1 MIAVVIYDR
10 NLSKEIEFYDSKRL
24 IKLPSHKI
32 RVSSN
37 SFIQLTPDGSYMT
50 VTRDGT
56 LDIHDVQRLTYGYN
70 KPVKIGKIK
79 DSYKFE
85 EYDQIESVFLG
96 SYRGQ
101 EYYEHKNGSP
111 FPNFLMLVSF
121 ENKLELWDAYKHK
134 KINLIENQDTITD
147 AVLTSDGSKFYT
159 ANQDNTIRE
168 WELFSQ
174 SEKIE
179 AEGSIDKIKFSP
191 TNHSLLSSSP
201 DIEVWDLKSNLKTH
215 EVSVPSKSFDKV
227 QSIDFHENGD
237 SLALITESGKYTS
250 VNLKP
255 KVKLIS
261 ETETNLEHGVIN
273 YRNQVVVGVNSD
285 DELEIIKL
293 ASDEKVSIPVK
304 LDTEFIEKMAINQQ
318 NQLAILYD
326 AYPNDIVEMIDIN
339 DPSQR
344 KSLQTS
350 LDRAEYMNLSEG
362 GSLILL
368 WNDDKEVKLIN
379 TQTDTGLFL
388 WTFDRSIKD
397 TAISIDGKLLAIATE
412 NGEIY
417 IRDTVTGNQFAKFEI
432 EVGKR
437 EIENIEFSN
446 DGNKLAVNVR
456 ELITVIDIKPLF
468 KLTDDEYIKT
478 NIEKLKTYYGFE
490 N

>member
-1 MIAVVIYDR
+1 M
-10 NLSKEIEFYDSKRL
+10 
-24 IKLPSHKI
+24 
-32 RVSSN
+32 
-37 SFIQLTPDGSYMT
+37 
-50 VTRDGT
+50 
-56 LDIHDVQRLTYGYN
+56 
-70 KPVKIGKIK
+70 
-79 DSYKFE
+79 
-85 EYDQIESVFLG
+85 
-96 SYRGQ
+96 
-101 EYYEHKNGSP
+101 
-111 FPNFLMLVSF
+111 
-121 ENKLELWDAYKHK
+121 
-134 KINLIENQDTITD
+134 
-147 AVLTSDGSKFYT
+147 
-159 ANQDNTIRE
+159 
-168 WELFSQ
+168 
-174 SEKIE
+174 
-179 AEGSIDKIKFSP
+179 
-191 TNHSLLSSSP
+191 
-201 DIEVWDLKSNLKTH
+201 
-215 EVSVPSKSFDKV
+215 
-227 QSIDFHENGD
+227 
-237 SLALITESGKYTS
+237 
-250 VNLKP
+250 
-255 KVKLIS
+255 
-261 ETETNLEHGVIN
+261 
-273 YRNQVVVGVNSD
+273 
-285 DELEIIKL
+285 
-293 ASDEKVSIPVK
+293 SIPVK